1 MALVSPSSLQRY
13 NNTHPTP
20 PPLHPPSPQSCPS
33 PQGSSRYVSFRLSL
47 PANLH
52 TTLADGSTLDY
63 VNTRYSY
70 VEALRTSLLQSF
82 PALDLPVLDSK
93 RLLGSLSSSVVNQ
106 RTRIINNFLRT
117 CQESDTIKASRQW
130 GEFLRGQKPGD
141 PPGTPRTPT
150 NRELRGEGRSD
161 AAPAPGLSEN
171 PAAVRGMSF
180 GWLLENLGLNG
191 GEQPDVTSPLPEY
204 AAEEGSAPPAQ
215 SPPTNTRESISNDV
229 DSDDEDDL
237 ETVIANGAAIA
248 TPRQVMRQEYYRMV
262 QEARGKSR
270 PVNRNLFVG
279 TPEELEKV
287 RVGWE
292 ELSCRLSIH

>member
-1 MALVSPSSLQRY
+1 MP
-13 NNTHPTP
+13 
-20 PPLHPPSPQSCPS
+20 
-33 PQGSSRYVSFRLSL
+33 
-47 PANLH
+47 
-52 TTLADGSTLDY
+52 
-63 VNTRYSY
+63 
-70 VEALRTSLLQSF
+70 
-82 PALDLPVLDSK
+82 
-93 RLLGSLSSSVVNQ
+93 
-106 RTRIINNFLRT
+106 
-117 CQESDTIKASRQW
+117 KASRQW

-292 ELSCRLSIH
+292 GLSCRLSIH